1 MVELNKDIWQLKNT
15 GNVNQ
20 LLRIKKETNL
30 KKFPNLVILKHSF
43 HIADDIMFPDPSC
56 LAFFTAFEKN
66 HIEKLENEDLLEL
79 CAVDIKEGLM
89 QFFIYCDD
97 YEKAIEKLILFLK
110 TNSLYSC
117 DFEVLIDDKGSRL
130 NSLI

>member
-30 KKFPNLVILKHSF
+30 KKFPNLVILKHNF

-56 LAFFTAFEKN
+56 LAFFTALEKN

-89 QFFIYCDD
+89 QFFIYCND

-117 DFEVLIDDKGSRL
+117 DFEVLIEDKGSRL